1 MFVQRFSSRRQ
12 DLSRTFLAERLHGA
26 KAYDR
31 IAGYFRS
38 SLFAVVG
45 DVLDSIT
52 GPIRV
57 VCNSDLNVEDVETAQ
72 AAKNAI
78 RQEWCLSDPIVRYA
92 NNKPQLIRLYDL
104 LSSGKMKVRVLPRQ
118 TFGLEHG
125 KAGIITFSDGR
136 KTAFMGSANESLN
149 GWKVNYELVWE
160 DSSPEA
166 VQWVQEEFDYL
177 WSHSMAVPL
186 SDFVIEDI
194 ARIAHRTVVPT
205 VAIWRENPEAAA
217 AVIESPV
224 YRKEYGLWEHQKYF
238 VDKAFKA
245 HLTPYGARF
254 VLADMVGLGKTVQ
267 LALSAL
273 LMALTGDGPVLII
286 VPKSLM
292 WQWQAEMKILLDM
305 PSAVWNGKQW
315 VDENEIDYPAIGPGG
330 IRRCP
335 RRVGII
341 SQSLITSK
349 SDIVDILKQMT
360 YECIIV
366 DEAHR
371 ARRKNLGL
379 DSVGEAAVPN
389 NLLSFLNDISS
400 RTKSF
405 LLATATPVQ
414 LYPIEAWD
422 LLKILAG
429 GNELVLGNDYSYW
442 RKPDMALSV
451 VMGKSALPIDDSEL
465 WRWIRNP
472 LPPSTEGR
480 DFANIRDTLKM
491 DDDVA
496 VAKGDTWEKL
506 KESDKKRVRQQG
518 RNFGVEHNPFIRH
531 IVRRT
536 REYLETTKDPETG
549 EPYLKPVKVDL
560 RGEGKNDAIR
570 LPAYLQDAYNRAEE
584 FCDLLSERVNSSGFL
599 KTLLLRRV
607 GSSIQAGLVTAQKM
621 LGNWQDIDEDEDIE
635 ETPVGDKLLFI
646 TAAERKKLQEF
657 VDLLEASQERD
668 PKYPVILD
676 ILIKDR
682 WLEKGC
688 IIFSQYYESISWLA
702 NQLTKELPNEL
713 IAIYAGGQKSG
724 TIMNGE
730 YRRVDRENIKQM
742 VQRDEIRL
750 LLGTDAASE
759 GLNLQR
765 LGSLINLDLPWNPTR
780 LEQRKGRIQRIGQL
794 QDIVYIYNMRYLG
807 SVEDRVHDLLS
818 KRLESI
824 YQLFGQLP
832 DVLKDVWIDVALKN
846 DEKARQTIDAVPK
859 QHPFEIRY
867 HRIEKVPWE
876 SCSKVLDAIN
886 RKQHLTR
893 GW

>member
-12 DLSRTFLAERLHGA
+12 DLSQTFLSERLRGA
-26 KAYDR
+26 KSYDR

-45 DVLDSIT
+45 DALDSIT
-52 GPIRV
+52 GPIRI
-57 VCNSDLNVEDVETAQ
+57 VCNSDLHIEDVETAQ

-78 RQEWCLSDPIVRYA
+78 RQEWCSSDPITRYA
-92 NNKPQLIRLYDL
+92 NNKPQLSQLYNL

-125 KAGIITFSDGR
+125 KAGIITLQDGQ

-149 GWKVNYELVWE
+149 GWRLNYELIWE
-160 DSSPEA
+160 DTSLEA
-166 VQWVQEEFDYL
+166 VQWVQDEFDYL
-177 WSHSMAVPL
+177 WHHTTAVPL

-194 ARIAHRTVVPT
+194 ARIAQRTIVPT
-205 VAIWRENPEAAA
+205 VAIWREKPEAAS
-217 AVIESPV
+217 AVIETPV

-245 HLTPYGARF
+245 HLTPHGARF

-267 LALSAL
+267 LALSAM
-273 LMALTGDGPVLII
+273 LMALSGDKPVLII
-286 VPKSLM
+286 VPKSLI
-292 WQWQAEMKILLDM
+292 WQWQAEMKTLLDM

-315 VDENEIDYPAIGPGG
+315 VDENEIDYPAIGPDG
-330 IRRCP
+330 IKRCP

-379 DSVGEAAVPN
+379 DNGGEAAIPN

-400 RTKSF
+400 RTKSL

-414 LYPIEAWD
+414 MYPIEAWD

-442 RKPDMALSV
+442 RKPEMALSV
-451 VMGKSALPIDDSEL
+451 VMGKSALPTDDSEL

-480 DFANIRDTLKM
+480 DFANIRDTIKM
-491 DDDVA
+491 DDNVA

-518 RNFGVEHNPFIRH
+518 RNFGVDHNPFIRH
-531 IVRRT
+531 IIRRT

-549 EPYLKPVKVDL
+549 EPYLKPVKVEL

-570 LPAYLQDAYNRAEE
+570 LPAYLQDAYKRAEE
-584 FCDLLSERVNSSGFL
+584 FCDLLAERVNSSGFL

-607 GSSIQAGLVTAQKM
+607 GSSIQAGLITAQKM

-635 ETPVGDKLLFI
+635 EAPDGDKLQFL
-646 TAAERKKLQEF
+646 TTAERKKLQEF
-657 VDLLEASQERD
+657 VVLLEANQERD

-676 ILIKDR
+676 ILVKDR

-688 IIFSQYYESISWLA
+688 IIFSQYYESIWWLA
-702 NQLTKELPNEL
+702 NQLTKELPDEL

-724 TIMNGE
+724 TILNGD
-730 YRRVDRENIKQM
+730 YRRADRENIKQM
-742 VQRDEIRL
+742 VQHNEIRL

-794 QDIVYIYNMRYLG
+794 QDIVYVYNMRYLG

-824 YQLFGQLP
+824 HQLFGQLP

-846 DEKARQTIDAVPK
+846 DEKVRQTIDAVPK

-876 SCSKVLDAIN
+876 TCSRVLDATN
-886 RKQHLTR
+886 CKQHLTQ